1 MDILEATFSKI
12 WPKRGGFWGP
22 YLMLSPA
29 ILLVGLLVLGLAYI
43 GDTSLRTL
51 DTSTFLFSEEWS
63 LANQRAHRAIHSI
76 CHLAKYSW
84 CNYRYHDY
92 IATGFPLYLHYGKNS

>member
-1 MDILEATFSKI
+1 MDILEAAFSKFG
-12 WPKRGGFWGP
+12 PKGGFWGP

-51 DTSTFLFSEEWS
+51 DTSTSFSRRSGHWQTTS
-63 LANQRAHRAIHSI
+63 AH
-76 CHLAKYSW
+76 
-84 CNYRYHDY
+84 
-92 IATGFPLYLHYGKNS
+92 